1 MSEQHA
7 IEEESED
14 FKLMRRYDREWN
26 APRFLQIGALT
37 LIVSIVI
44 IYVLAQ
50 MGSGSK
56 SPPNSLLFP
65 GVLPSTSAH

>member
-7 IEEESED
+7 VEEESED

-26 APRFLQIGALT
+26 APRFLKIGALT
-37 LIVSIVI
+37 LIVSIII

-50 MGSGSK
+50 MGSGAH